1 MAKGTGS
8 EISLKETIE
17 AAHNLKGRLV
27 DWRRDFHEHPELG
40 MEERRTAGVVAEH
53 LRSLGIEVKTGFGGT
68 TAVVGLL
75 RGARPGPTIALRADL
90 DALPIQEENQVPYA
104 SKTPGQMHACGH
116 DSHVSMLLG
125 AATVLAGFRDRLA
138 GQVKFFFQPA
148 EEGPGGAEPMIKAG
162 AMDDPKVDGVVG
174 LHVAS
179 ELDVGEIGVV
189 PGADSAS
196 PDSFSIRLI
205 GRGGHAAH
213 PDQGVDAI
221 AVAGQVITA
230 LQTVVSRE
238 IYPLQPVVVT
248 VGTIHGGFRNNVLA
262 GEVTMTGT
270 IRTLDAAVRDQAQA
284 AVGRIVKGIAE
295 TMRATAEV
303 SFGRGYPS
311 FSSDPSMYRL
321 VRGAAVDVVGPERVH
336 DLEPTMGGEDFAYYC
351 QKAPGTMFRVGARN
365 AAKGFTNPLHH
376 PRFDLDED
384 TLPVGVAV
392 LARSAVSFLDGG
404 EG

>member
-8 EISLKETIE
+8 EVSLKEIIE

-27 DWRRDFHEHPELG
+27 EWRRDFHEHPELG
-40 MEERRTAGVVAEH
+40 MEERRTAGIVADH
-53 LRSLGIEVKTGFGGT
+53 LRSLGIEVRTGFGGT

-75 RGARPGPTIALRADL
+75 KGASPGPTIALRADM

-116 DSHVSMLLG
+116 DSHVTMLLG
-125 AATVLAGFRDRLA
+125 AATALAGFRERLA

-148 EEGPGGAEPMIKAG
+148 EEGPGGAQPMIAAG
-162 AMDDPKVDGVVG
+162 AMEDPKVDGVVG

-179 ELDVGEIGVV
+179 EMNVGEIGVV

-196 PDSFSIRLI
+196 PDSFSIRI
-205 GRGGHAAH
+205 VGRGGHAAH

-221 AVAGQVITA
+221 AVAAQVITA

-270 IRTLDAAVRDQAQA
+270 IRTLNADVRDQAQA

-295 TMRATAEV
+295 AMRATVEV
-303 SFGRGYPS
+303 DFSRGYPS

-321 VRGAAVDVVGPERVH
+321 VRQAAVDVVGPERIH
-336 DLEPTMGGEDFAYYC
+336 DLDPTMGGEDFAYYC
-351 QKAPGTMFRVGARN
+351 QKAPGTMFRVGGRN

-384 TLPVGVAV
+384 ALPIGVAV
-392 LARSAVSFLDGG
+392 LVRGALSFLSGG
-404 EG
+404 EA